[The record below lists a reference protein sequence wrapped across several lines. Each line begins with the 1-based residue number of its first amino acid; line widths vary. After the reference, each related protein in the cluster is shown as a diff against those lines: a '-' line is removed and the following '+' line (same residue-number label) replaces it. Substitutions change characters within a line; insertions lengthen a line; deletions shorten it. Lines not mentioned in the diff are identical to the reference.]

1 MTRGIIISESE
12 KREILGMYHL
22 GTENHIE
29 EQGVVGSAVRGLGR
43 LFGTTADDAA
53 RAAAKAGSSTVD
65 DAARAA
71 AKGTNKYAKAA
82 VAGFKGA
89 PWARSL
95 FTKLSRGQWGE
106 VTRFLMGGS
115 LRRGVFKSL
124 RTQYGLG
131 PALLAWGVGLLK
143 QYIGILIC
151 ISAIRTLLSAA
162 ESNGFTSLSQLNRYF
177 NIPEYKDYGG
187 TFKDLFYNFL
197 DSAYLPNLKV
207 LFRGLFWIPSILSNL
222 GGTISYAGGIFDSI
236 FDKGN
241 DKTFIEALTD
251 VDKYFGEKK
260 DALDEKTSELPSDL
274 LSSAPRDLVGKIKI
288 GEDGVYLYSPEYEI
302 QKIGSVFAVNIPNSG
317 WYDLNDVEM
326 LDVPT
331 PKENVLPLNI
341 NSEEGDSESGGFA
354 SKITQRLGGFNPKY
368 SIDVDKFSK
377 TTRDPKFESK
387 LQDAKNDASSN
398 EESARVVDHLGVY
411 NDPEKGMRLALA
423 GRLKGGSENYYFD
436 VVKQGSEWGWIDV
449 EENNKWKPFEEY

>member
-1 MTRGIIISESE
+1 MTRRIIISESE
-12 KREILGMYHL
+12 KREILSMYHL

-29 EQGVVGSAVRGLGR
+29 EQGVFGGMARGVGR

-65 DAARAA
+65 DAAKAA
-71 AKGTNKYAKAA
+71 AKRTNKYAKAA
-82 VAGFKGA
+82 VEGFKGA

-95 FTKLSRGQWGE
+95 FTKLSKGQWGE
-106 VTRFLMGGS
+106 VVRFLMGGS
-115 LRRGVFKSL
+115 LRKGVFKSL
-124 RTQYGLG
+124 RAQYGLG

-143 QYIGILIC
+143 QYIGILLC
-151 ISAIRTLLSAA
+151 ISSIRTLLSAA

-187 TFKDLFYNFL
+187 AFKDFFYNFL
-197 DSAYLPNLKV
+197 NSAYLPNLKV
-207 LFRGLFWIPSILSNL
+207 LFRGLFWVPSILSNL
-222 GGTISYAGGIFDSI
+222 GGVISYAGGIFDSI

-241 DKTFIEALTD
+241 EKTFIEALTD

-260 DALDEKTSELPSDL
+260 DELDEKTSELPSDL
-274 LSSAPRDLVGKIKI
+274 LSSAPIDLVEKIKVD
-288 GEDGVYLYSPEYEI
+288 EDGVYIHSPEYEI

-317 WYDLNDVEM
+317 WYDLNDIEM

-331 PKENVLPLNI
+331 PKDGAFPLNV
-341 NSEEGDSESGGFA
+341 NSEESDSESGGFA

-368 SIDVDKFSK
+368 SIDVEKFSK
-377 TTRDPKFESK
+377 ITRDPKFESK

-398 EESARVVDHLGVY
+398 EESARVVNHLGVY

-423 GRLKGGSENYYFD
+423 GRLKGGNENYYFD
-436 VVKQGSEWGWIDV
+436 VVKQGSEWGWIDI